1 MLRICYNVVDMVH
14 IRKGSTIGVVLRE
27 RREGIGKSVA
37 WIAQTVGVS
46 RSTISRIESGKMNPA
61 WSLVLAIG
69 QALGL
74 QLVLAPRERM
84 AAVEAVLEMSDTPE
98 TPPLVGETW

>member
-1 MLRICYNVVDMVH
+1 MRICYNIGNMAH
-14 IRKGSTIGVVLRE
+14 IRNSMAIGPALRE
-27 RREGIGKSVA
+27 RREAGGKSVA
-37 WIAQTVGVS
+37 WVAQTVGVS

-84 AAVEAVLEMSDTPE
+84 AAVEAVLTMSDAPE